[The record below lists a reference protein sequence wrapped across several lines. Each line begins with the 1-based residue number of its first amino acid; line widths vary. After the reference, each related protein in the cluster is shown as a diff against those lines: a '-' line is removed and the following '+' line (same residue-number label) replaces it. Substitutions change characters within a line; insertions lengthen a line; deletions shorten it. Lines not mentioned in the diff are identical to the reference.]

1 MEDFKKPKICY
12 SEIVQSPQFFFDESE
27 HFMPEATTF
36 IMTGEYLKYLCA
48 LFNSLTTAYFF
59 RTFYAGGGLGEN
71 GYRYKK
77 AFFIK
82 MPIPKYKGT
91 TLQKTIEDCTD
102 NDSYIYEL
110 YGLTR
115 EEVQFIE
122 SQQNQ

>member
-1 MEDFKKPKICY
+1 MEDFNKPKICY
-12 SEIVQSPQFFFDESE
+12 SEIVQSPQFFFDERE

-36 IMTGEYLKYLCA
+36 IMTGENLKYLCA
-48 LFNSLTTAYFF
+48 LFNSMATAYFF
-59 RTFYAGGGLGEN
+59 KTFYAGGGLGEN

-77 AFFIK
+77 AFFIN

-91 TLQKTIEDCTD
+91 SLQKTIECGTD

-110 YGLTR
+110 YGLTT

>member
-1 MEDFKKPKICY
+1 
-12 SEIVQSPQFFFDESE
+12 VQSPQFFFDERE

-36 IMTGEYLKYLCA
+36 IMTGENLKYLCA
-48 LFNSLTTAYFF
+48 LFNSMATAYFF
-59 RTFYAGGGLGEN
+59 KTFYAGGGLGEN

-77 AFFIK
+77 AFFTN

-91 TLQKTIEDCTD
+91 TLQKTIEGGTD

-110 YGLTR
+110 YGLTT